1 MKTGNYITAVI
12 TGAKAGPP
20 AVAVR
25 SVVIAFIKSA
35 IKVLRNHCLCRTG
48 RQPPFA
54 QLVHM
59 RNQSSCSPPIPPTIC
74 WASADILADI
84 VAVKLRRLRSGEN
97 DPRVVPSVGAL
108 GVALYSKL

>member
-1 MKTGNYITAVI
+1 M
-12 TGAKAGPP
+12 
-20 AVAVR
+20 AVR

-48 RQPPFA
+48 RHPPFA
-54 QLVHM
+54 QLVHIM

-97 DPRVVPSVGAL
+97 DPRVVPSFGAL